1 MVSVGPVPLVSMRGI
16 EKTFVGVKANSDV
29 DLDLER
35 GEVHTLLGENGAGKS
50 TLMNILSGL
59 YTVDSGAIV
68 INGEPRVF
76 RSPRDAIRAG
86 IGMVHQHFMLVPTLS
101 VWENVAL
108 GLEDQPFLLDKGR
121 VIERVGDIQKR
132 YGIHVDPL
140 APVWQLSIGE
150 QQRVAIIKTLYRSAD
165 ILILDEP
172 TSVLTP
178 QETRALFRTIR
189 QITAEGHG
197 VIFIS
202 HKLDEVMDISDR
214 ITVLRK
220 GKKVATVNVK
230 DVTKESLAEMMVGR
244 RVVFQ
249 IGKTLQNPGRVI
261 LEARELVVRGDRGR
275 VRVDHF
281 SLDVRQREI
290 LGLAGVSG
298 NGQEE
303 LCDALAGIRK
313 TEKGSVRV
321 DGYELVGKSTR
332 EFQKR
337 GISYIPA
344 DRIGTGLVTGMNL
357 RENIALR
364 KYWRKEFTRFRFFIH
379 WENIAGRTGQLVERY
394 SVVNPGLGFPARMLS
409 GGNLQKL
416 MLARELS
423 DDPRVV
429 IAVQPTWGL
438 DVSATLFVRETLLE
452 QRDKGAGVLLVSDDL
467 EEILSLSDRIAVIH
481 NGRLMGIVE
490 DPDSV
495 TEEQMGL
502 MMAGTRLEEFSNP
515 VGEGSDGQ
523 GKEVSPSL

>member
-1 MVSVGPVPLVSMRGI
+1 MSPVQPEPLVAMRGI
-16 EKTFVGVKANSDV
+16 DKIFVGVKANAGVDF
-29 DLDLER
+29 DLDR

-59 YTVDSGAIV
+59 YTPDAGTITVKGSPQA
-68 INGEPRVF
+68 F
-76 RSPRDAIRAG
+76 RSPRDALRAG

-108 GLEDQPFLLDKGR
+108 GLEDNPFLMDKAPI
-121 VIERVGDIQKR
+121 VERIRDIQDR
-132 YGIHVDPL
+132 YGIHVDPMT
-140 APVWQLSIGE
+140 PVWQLSIGE
-150 QQRVAIIKTLYRSAD
+150 QQRVAIIKALYRSAD

-178 QETRALFRTIR
+178 QEARALFGTIR

-197 VIFIS
+197 VVFIS

-214 ITVLRK
+214 ITVLRR
-220 GKKVATVNVK
+220 GRKVATVPVAE
-230 DVTKESLAEMMVGR
+230 VTKESLADKMVGR
-244 RVVFQ
+244 KVVFQ
-249 IGKTLQNPGRVI
+249 VGRTLQNPGRVV
-261 LEARELVVRGDRGR
+261 LEARDLVVIGDRGR
-275 VRVDHF
+275 TRVDHF
-281 SLDVRQREI
+281 SFDVRQREV

-313 TEKGSVRV
+313 IERGSIVV
-321 DGYELVGKSTR
+321 DGYELAGRPIR

-337 GISYIPA
+337 GVSYIPA
-344 DRIGTGLVTGMNL
+344 DRIGTGLVRGMNL

-379 WENIAGRTGQLVERY
+379 WENIAGRTGQLVERFG
-394 SVVNPGLGFPARMLS
+394 VVHPGLGYPARLLS

-423 DDPRVV
+423 DDPKVV

-438 DVSATLFVRETLLE
+438 DVSATHFVRETLLE
-452 QRDKGAGVLLVSDDL
+452 QRDRGAGVLLVSDDL
-467 EEILSLSDRIAVIH
+467 EEIFSLSDRIAVMH
-481 NGRLMGIVE
+481 NGRLMGLVE

-495 TEEQMGL
+495 TEEQLGL
-502 MMAGTRLEEFSNP
+502 MMAGTCLEEFCPHGVETPSA
-515 VGEGSDGQ
+515 S
-523 GKEVSPSL
+523 GKVV